1 VQLGVMRKYSTI
13 LPAATARPMRVLQP
27 ALAAIFILLFARPGS
42 TDPPNVIRLRA
53 MRAQELVD
61 QLRGTLPIRN
71 QVQIAVVTYHPLVFS
86 VQPLDGDKNHFLLTM
101 ELGFLLELNDD
112 ELQAAVAHELGHV
125 WIYTHHPFLQT
136 ERLANVIAQRVVKRR
151 SFEEVYSMLWTYEGA
166 AGVPIDDLLGPPPA
180 DSNVP
185 KPVVN
190 ETRN

>member
-1 VQLGVMRKYSTI
+1 
-13 LPAATARPMRVLQP
+13 MRVLQP
-27 ALAAIFILLFARPGS
+27 ALAAIFILLLARPAAK
-42 TDPPNVIRLRA
+42 DPPNVIRLRA
-53 MRAQELVD
+53 VRAQEFVD
-61 QLRGTLPIRN
+61 QFRATLAIRN
-71 QVQIAVVTYHPLVFS
+71 EVQIAVVTYHPLVFS
-86 VQPLDGDKNHFLLTM
+86 VQPLDADKNRFLLTM

-151 SFEEVYSMLWTYEGA
+151 SFEEVYSELWTYEGA
-166 AGVPIDDLLGPPPA
+166 SGVPIDDLLGPPPA

-190 ETRN
+190 DNRP